1 MKLPLCFSVL
11 VITKSL
17 QKNMSNLMES
27 WNLFEKGRL
36 REVPR
41 VLSLELCVCII
52 HHMEEFGTK
61 SKICT
66 NYFEKECT

>member
-1 MKLPLCFSVL
+1 
-11 VITKSL
+11 
-17 QKNMSNLMES
+17 MEF

-41 VLSLELCVCII
+41 VLSLELCGCII
-52 HHMEEFGTK
+52 QHMEEFGTK

-66 NYFEKECT
+66 NYFGKKCT